1 MKLKIQYILLLLI
14 WSFHLQAAIPEGYYD
29 SADAKNTNELRVAL
43 SAIVSANHNV
53 ISYTPGL
60 WNAYATTDIN
70 PSTGKIWD
78 MYSNCSFT
86 ITTNQCGS
94 EGYDV
99 ECDCYNRE
107 HTTPASWF
115 SDASP
120 MYSDLF
126 NVYPT
131 DGWVNN
137 VRNNFPYGE
146 VGSADVTSVNG
157 SRRGNSDFPGY
168 SGIVFE
174 PVDEYK
180 GDFARTV
187 MYMATRYMDNLASW
201 VSANSNDTEVEIIYD
216 SSNGLTPYAINLFLS
231 WSRMDPVSTKETTR
245 NEAVYGI
252 QSNRNP
258 FIDFPGLE
266 EYIWGNKT
274 GDLFYV
280 NEPPPQSNPPVITA
294 TGKVVNNG
302 QTVAFGTVT
311 GATQKSYTVKTS
323 GITGDL
329 TVTAS
334 GSGFS
339 VSTATIAQANAES
352 GYDITITFNPS
363 SSGNYT
369 GSVTITGGGL
379 MPAFVLNMSGSKN

>member
-1 MKLKIQYILLLLI
+1 MKIKNQYFFLLLL
-14 WSFHLQAAIPEGYYD
+14 WSFQLQAAIPEGYYNN
-29 SADAKNTNELRVAL
+29 ADAKNMNNLRQAL
-43 SAIVSANHNV
+43 KTIVTTGFSG
-53 ISYTPGL
+53 ISYSAL
-60 WNAYATTDIN
+60 WDAYATTDIN

-78 MYSNCSFT
+78 MYSNCTFT
-86 ITTNQCGS
+86 LSTNQCGTYNS
-94 EGYDV
+94 

-131 DGWVNN
+131 DGWVNS
-137 VRNNFPYGE
+137 VRSNYPYGE
-146 VGSADVTSVNG
+146 VGAADITSVNG
-157 SRRGNSDFPGY
+157 SKRGNSDFPGY
-168 SGIVFE
+168 TGVVFE

-187 MYMATRYMDNLASW
+187 MYMATRYSDNLASW
-201 VSANSNDTEVEIIYD
+201 LSANSNDTEVEVIYD
-216 SSNGLTPYAINLFLS
+216 SSNGLTSYAVNLFLA
-231 WSRMDPVSTKETTR
+231 WSRMDPVSAKETAR

-274 GDLFYV
+274 GELFYV
-280 NEPPPQSNPPVITA
+280 NTPPPVNTPVISA

-302 QTVAFGTVT
+302 QTIAFGTVS
-311 GATQKSYTVKTS
+311 GPMQKSFTIKTS

-329 TVTAS
+329 TVSTS
-334 GSGFS
+334 GAGY
-339 VSTATIAQANAES
+339 VSSATTILQQQAEN
-352 GYDITITFNPS
+352 GYTITVTFNPS
-363 SSGNYT
+363 VSGNYA
-369 GSVTITGGGL
+369 GNVTISGGGL
-379 MPAFVLNMSGSKN
+379 TPAFILNLTGSKL

>member
-1 MKLKIQYILLLLI
+1 MKKKIEYILLLLI
-14 WSFHLQAAIPEGYYD
+14 CSFHLQAAIPEGYYD
-29 SADAKNTNELRVAL
+29 NADAKNANSLRQAL
-43 SAIVSANHNV
+43 KSIITTGFSG
-53 ISYTPGL
+53 ISYTAL
-60 WNAYATTDIN
+60 WGAYATTDIN

-78 MYSNCSFT
+78 MYSNCTFT
-86 ITTNQCGS
+86 LSTNQCGTYNS
-94 EGYDV
+94 

-137 VRNNFPYGE
+137 VRSNYPYGE
-146 VGSADVTSVNG
+146 VGLADVTSENG
-157 SRRGNSDFPGY
+157 SKRGNSDLPGY
-168 SGIVFE
+168 GGIVFE

-201 VSANSNDTEVEIIYD
+201 ISANSNDTEVEIIYD
-216 SSNGLTPYAINLFLS
+216 STNGLTPYAMNLFLS
-231 WSRMDPVSTKETTR
+231 WSRMDPVSVKETTR
-245 NEAVYGI
+245 NDAVYGI

-266 EYIWGNKT
+266 EYIWGNKA
-274 GDLFYV
+274 GELFYV
-280 NEPPPQSNPPVITA
+280 NEPPPPSNPPVITA

-311 GATQKSYTVKTS
+311 GATQKFYTVKTS

-339 VSTATIAQANAES
+339 VSTATIAQVNAES

-369 GSVTITGGGL
+369 GSVTISGGGL